1 MTIGCATD
9 DLLHRHVAAPAGE
22 SRLLALVLRVEA
34 WFSAR
39 ASARSLYGLDDRALA
54 DLGLSRAD
62 VEAVNAKVGAVNPI
76 ASF

>member
-1 MTIGCATD
+1 MNIGCATD
-9 DLLHRHVAAPAGE
+9 DLLHQHVEAAASE

-34 WFSAR
+34 WFAAR
-39 ASARSLYGLDDRALA
+39 ASARALYGLDDRALA

-62 VEAVNAKVGAVNPI
+62 VEAVNAKAGTVNPI